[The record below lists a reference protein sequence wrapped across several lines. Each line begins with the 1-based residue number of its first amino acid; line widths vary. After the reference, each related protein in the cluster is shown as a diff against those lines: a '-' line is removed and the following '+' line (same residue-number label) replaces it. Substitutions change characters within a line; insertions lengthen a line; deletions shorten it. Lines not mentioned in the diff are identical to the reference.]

1 MKSLNKFIKESI
13 DDNLFWKIDKYF
25 EKSIKERNQFLSL
38 VRHCR
43 KNPGFT
49 NKDVEEWIKENEF
62 INLKKFVDFV
72 DDVVKIDTTDR
83 DYTYILY
90 KIIKLIIANK
100 SEGEKY
106 K

>member
-1 MKSLNKFIKESI
+1 MKSLNEFIRESI

-25 EKSIKERNQFLSL
+25 EKSVKERNQFLSL
-38 VRHCR
+38 VRYCR

-49 NKDVEEWIKENEF
+49 DKDVEKWIKENEF

-90 KIIKLIIANK
+90 KIIKLVIANK